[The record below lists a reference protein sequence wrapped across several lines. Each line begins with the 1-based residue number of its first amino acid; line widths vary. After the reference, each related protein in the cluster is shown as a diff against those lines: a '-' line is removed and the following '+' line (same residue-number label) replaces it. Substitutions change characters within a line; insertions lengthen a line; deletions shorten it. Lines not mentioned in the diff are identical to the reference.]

1 MRKEGGAYLKIGNLE
16 GEGEELILIPPTQDH
31 EWMTEATRPH
41 CLLGGSPY

>member
-1 MRKEGGAYLKIGNLE
+1 MSDERGAYLKIGNLE

-31 EWMTEATRPH
+31 EWMTEAT